1 MDNQRVKPF
10 ISVIIPTRER
20 ADTLLFAIKTALDQN
35 SDDYEV
41 VVSDNFSQDNTKE
54 VVESFN
60 DSRLVY
66 VNSGRRLSM
75 CDNYEFALE
84 HAKGEYMIFI
94 GDDDAIMPGA
104 IDMLQNTIKSSPN
117 LVYCWPMPLYTWPK
131 NDLGASAYYLSPDI
145 HPFEISLK
153 KLAARFIA
161 VMRESGQLP
170 SVYHGAV
177 AKSILDIIRKQ
188 TGRVFHS
195 TQPDLFTSFAIP
207 VFCDTAINVGYAVT
221 VSGRSPKSNSA
232 VAYGKDSRVNTEKMI
247 QEYKNYQ
254 IHPSL
259 FPGIDIL
266 ANVLQDA
273 ILVAMDKFPQ
283 CYDNLHFNYNAMW
296 AFIVQQ
302 SGYFKWNISIK
313 EIIQKREQIR
323 KYHPFSI
330 LQFFK
335 YVMTNKFVAFWSYRN
350 PVALYRSFSRKIV
363 GRGPFANDA
372 PGNISDFVKQ
382 LADYQ
387 NNLTI
392 RKKTFNHHYIARSIL
407 SLKKNLLYPETV
419 RQEKRE
425 LIFYSQFI
433 KKGDVCFD
441 VGANIGNK
449 TNIFLKL
456 GAKVIAVEP
465 QELACQKI
473 QEFYGDN
480 KNLVVVNKGL
490 AANSGFMELSIGEDR
505 SVLATMSEKWKKEGC
520 FSKSYKGATIEKVP
534 VTTLDN
540 LISKHGLPKFCK
552 IDVEGFEKE
561 VLKGLTKLIPY
572 ISFEFT
578 KEFLVDAKEC
588 VDYVSSLGNA
598 TFNYSVGESGK
609 LSFKD
614 WVLGAELFEALE
626 KIENKD
632 VWGDIYVN
640 FKQSTYNMEHKE
652 VKLHLGCGS
661 VILPGYINIDNTKRE
676 GISYD
681 IDASIL
687 DLQFNDN
694 SVDEIKLHHVFEH
707 FHRYQAV
714 VLMFVFNR
722 WLKRGG
728 KLEIATPDFEW
739 CARKYLG
746 LTSPMEIIWNTL
758 IAIKYKKNYFKTD
771 KWKILRQVFGSKES
785 GWGSHLEGWDRFT
798 LTSIY
803 KLFGFRV
810 VKVTQSKYKGWSFP
824 AIVVV
829 GEKERHIDNRAFEA
843 LAKSFL
849 EKMVAN
855 DLEFPVW
862 LSQAMKLKEKFLGNQ
877 NLTATILQKKNA

>member
-1 MDNQRVKPF
+1 MSNSQSAKPF
-10 ISVIIPTRER
+10 ISVLIPTRER
-20 ADTLLFAIKTALDQN
+20 ADTLLFAIKTALDQKSN
-35 SDDYEV
+35 DYEV

-66 VNSGRRLSM
+66 VNPGRRLSM

-84 HAKGEYMIFI
+84 HSKGEYVIFI

-104 IDMLQNTIKSSPN
+104 VDTLELTIESNPS

-131 NDLGASAYYLSPDI
+131 NGKTASVYYVPLNT
-145 HPFEISLK
+145 HPSKINLK

-170 SVYHGAV
+170 SPYHGAV
-177 AKSILDIIRKQ
+177 AKSILDTIRKQ

-195 TQPDLFTSFAIP
+195 TQPDLFTSFALP
-207 VFCDTAINVGYAVT
+207 AFCDTALNVGYAVT
-221 VSGRSPKSNSA
+221 VAGRSPKANSA

-247 QEYKNYQ
+247 QEYKDYQ

-283 CYDNLHFNYNAMW
+283 CYGNLHFNYNAMW
-296 AFIVQQ
+296 AFIIQQ
-302 SGYFKWNISIK
+302 AGYFKWNISIK
-313 EIIQKREQIR
+313 EVIQKRRQIR
-323 KYHPFSI
+323 QYHPFNI
-330 LQFFK
+330 PQFLK
-335 YVMTNKFVAFWSYRN
+335 HVMVNKLVTLWSYRN
-350 PVALYRSFSRKIV
+350 PVALYHSFLRKIKLA
-363 GRGPFANDA
+363 PFSKNVPD
-372 PGNISDFVKQ
+372 NISDFVKQ

-387 NNLTI
+387 NNLIT
-392 RKKTFNHHYIARSIL
+392 RKKTFNRHYIARSIL
-407 SLKKNLLYPETV
+407 SLKKKLLHPETL
-419 RQEKRE
+419 RQEKE
-425 LIFYSQFI
+425 EITFYAAFI
-433 KKGDVCFD
+433 KKGDLCFD

-456 GAKVIAVEP
+456 GARVVAIEP

-473 QEFYGDN
+473 QELYEDN
-480 KNLVVVNKGL
+480 KNLVVINKGL

-505 SVLATMSEKWKKEGC
+505 SVLATMSEKWKKEGG
-520 FSKSYKGATIEKVP
+520 FSKSYKGAKLEKVP

-540 LISKHGLPKFCK
+540 LISKYGLPKFCK

-578 KEFLVDAKEC
+578 KEFLADAKEC

-598 TFNYSVGESGK
+598 TFNYSVGESGE

-614 WVLGAELFEALE
+614 WVLRAELFEALE

-640 FKQSTYNMEHKE
+640 FKQSAYTMEHKE

-687 DLQFNDN
+687 DLKFDDN

-707 FHRYQAV
+707 FHRYQVV
-714 VLMFVFNR
+714 VLMFVFNH
-722 WLKRGG
+722 WLKKGG

-739 CARKYLG
+739 CVRKYLG
-746 LTSPMEIIWNTL
+746 LTSPIEIIWNTF
-758 IAIKYKKNYFKTD
+758 IAIKYKKNYFKID
-771 KWKILRQVFGSKES
+771 KWKILRQIFGSKES
-785 GWGSHLEGWDRFT
+785 EWGSHLEGWDRFT

-829 GEKERHIDNRAFEA
+829 GEKERHIDDRAFEA

-849 EKMVAN
+849 GKMVTN

-862 LSQAMKLKEKFLGNQ
+862 MSQAMKLKEKFLGNQ